1 MKISIDKHFCRK
13 IAAVHTGNHIRSAM
27 ARSKVS
33 SKAMAAHCGVTPGAV
48 SAWFSTGRISKANL
62 LKVAALLQVDIAEL
76 ITGEQAT
83 SPRAEDAPAVAP
95 APVTPAAMQLA
106 QIYDWLTDPIDR
118 EVVRNL
124 MTQAVLE
131 RLSRVKED
139 AGAARSS
146 ASPATRSSGR
156 QAPVDSK

>member
-1 MKISIDKHFCRK
+1 MNLSQN
-13 IAAVHTGNHIRSAM
+13 AAVHTGNHIRAAM
-27 ARSKVS
+27 ARGNVS

-62 LKVAALLQVDIAEL
+62 LKVAGLLQVDIAEL
-76 ITGEQAT
+76 ITGE
-83 SPRAEDAPAVAP
+83 RAAPERDGEVQAVATAVP
-95 APVTPAAMQLA
+95 PVSPAALQLA

-124 MTQAVLE
+124 TTQAVLE
-131 RLSRVKED
+131 RLSRVKADSD
-139 AGAARSS
+139 AETAST
-146 ASPATRSSGR
+146 SPATRSSGR